1 MTENGNKVA
10 VGFVKVFKNTDVENF
25 RGAMFFIIKTENLYL
40 IVNVT
45 LKNVDGENVKN
56 DILQDI
62 YVGLLFVIKIE
73 NLLFSLGCV
82 FGHRVQE
89 GLLMALIVI
98 VFFVTKIEI
107 FYIVNIK
114 IYTETDVI
122 KINVA
127 ENFVLFM
134 AKIGNIYIF

>member
-1 MTENGNKVA
+1 
-10 VGFVKVFKNTDVENF
+10 
-25 RGAMFFIIKTENLYL
+25 
-40 IVNVT
+40 
-45 LKNVDGENVKN
+45 
-56 DILQDI
+56 
-62 YVGLLFVIKIE
+62 
-73 NLLFSLGCV
+73 
-82 FGHRVQE
+82 
-89 GLLMALIVI
+89 MALIVI